1 MTRTSPA
8 LPKIW
13 QLAQIFSFLDIARFS
28 SITINLGP
36 TFLSGALAAN
46 ADAHIHEPSCPL
58 VQVIFS
64 SDDITRLQQH
74 MKPQVLLDSDPRA
87 RPHPL
92 DDRLDRHVLSS
103 RVHTG
108 ITSSTP
114 SGSWSTFSASCSPST
129 RFQLMDKFWNRIQ
142 IFLWKLKAL
151 VGFHD
156 YFLFPQPPMQN
167 MWEFFF
173 ITFSSQAATLA
184 PRLHNKEC
192 GGGEITFLWSFIC
205 TGWFF
210 HCYPPISVPKRKPP
224 SSQLR
229 PFLVLAFTG
238 TAAVIGYFAFWYWK
252 LLFRS
257 VRLSMSRWGLQ
268 DSSQR
273 WSTCS
278 NRKKWEKSL

>member
-1 MTRTSPA
+1 
-8 LPKIW
+8 
-13 QLAQIFSFLDIARFS
+13 
-28 SITINLGP
+28 
-36 TFLSGALAAN
+36 
-46 ADAHIHEPSCPL
+46 
-58 VQVIFS
+58 
-64 SDDITRLQQH
+64 

-92 DDRLDRHVLSS
+92 DDCLDRHVLSS

-142 IFLWKLKAL
+142 IFFWKLKAL
-151 VGFHD
+151 MGFHD

-192 GGGEITFLWSFIC
+192 GGGEIIFLWSFIC
-205 TGWFF
+205 STGWFF
-210 HCYPPISVPKRKPP
+210 SLVPPNFSTKKKTTKQPIAAFLSISIYWT
-224 SSQLR
+224 SSCDRLLCV
-229 PFLVLAFTG
+229 LVLKVAFQICNT
-238 TAAVIGYFAFWYWK
+238 FF
-252 LLFRS
+252 F
-257 VRLSMSRWGLQ
+257 
-268 DSSQR
+268 
-273 WSTCS
+273 
-278 NRKKWEKSL
+278 